1 MSIERGQGD
10 LLTAQ
15 VDALVNRVN
24 TVGVM
29 GKVVLQFKNAFP
41 ENFASYE
48 HACKAGEVVTV
59 TAVSGEPLV
68 MVYQSMV
75 LAVVP
80 LTPSCAVMESR

>member
-1 MSIERGQGD
+1 MTIERGQGN
-10 LLTAQ
+10 LLAAQ

-48 HACKAGEVVTV
+48 HACKAGEVVT
-59 TAVSGEPLV
+59 GR
-68 MVYQSMV
+68 MH
-75 LAVVP
+75 VVKRLRDQGWTQAAP
-80 LTPSCAVMESR
+80 A